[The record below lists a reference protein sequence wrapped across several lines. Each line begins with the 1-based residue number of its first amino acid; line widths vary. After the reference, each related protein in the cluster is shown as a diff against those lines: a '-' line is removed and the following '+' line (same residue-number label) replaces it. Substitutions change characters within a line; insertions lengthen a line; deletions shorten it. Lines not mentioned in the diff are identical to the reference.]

1 MARGEF
7 TANSRITTNT
17 DTTVIAA
24 PGANQQIH
32 VKWITIDVEVEG
44 TASLVR
50 IEDGAGG
57 NVLAAFETTD
67 GTASLDRWYDGIGLV
82 LSSNTLLNAE
92 TTGTGAATIVIN
104 VGYEVQ

>member
-17 DTTVIAA
+17 DTTVIEA

-32 VKWITIDVEVEG
+32 VKWITIDLEVEG
-44 TASLVR
+44 NASLVR

>member
-24 PGANQQIH
+24 PGGGQQIH
-32 VKWITIDVEVEG
+32 VKWVTIDVEVEG
-44 TASLVR
+44 NASLVR
-50 IEDGAGG
+50 LEDGAGG
-57 NVLAAFETTD
+57 NVLVALETTD
-67 GTASLDRWYDGIGLV
+67 GTAPVDRWYDGIGLV
-82 LSSNTLLNAE
+82 LSENTLLNAE

-104 VGYEVQ
+104 VGYKVQ